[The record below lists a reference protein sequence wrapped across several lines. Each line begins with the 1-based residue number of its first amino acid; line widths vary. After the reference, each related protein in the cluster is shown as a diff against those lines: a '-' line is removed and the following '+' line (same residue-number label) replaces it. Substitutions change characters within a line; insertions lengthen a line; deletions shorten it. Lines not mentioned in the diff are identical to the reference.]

1 VPGSQAPPWLLGAE
15 EGCFAM
21 VGKLR
26 NAMTDMKTYD
36 SVLRFGLLLCI
47 VMLNAIP
54 EGLGLPLTSLVYTL
68 LLGKPCSLI

>member
-1 VPGSQAPPWLLGAE
+1 
-15 EGCFAM
+15 M